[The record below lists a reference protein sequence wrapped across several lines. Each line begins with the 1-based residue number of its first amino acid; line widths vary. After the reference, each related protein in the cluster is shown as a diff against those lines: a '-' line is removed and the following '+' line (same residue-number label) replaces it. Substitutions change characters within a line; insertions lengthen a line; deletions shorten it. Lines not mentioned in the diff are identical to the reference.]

1 VNKIIKY
8 LSDLS
13 QKSLMVFTF
22 TLVLII
28 GLCDALL
35 APRVGFSFFYLVP
48 IYLSTWFGGRSKGIL
63 ISCVSAAAWF
73 IDAQLIGNRSY
84 SYAFVPYWDT
94 VVRLG
99 FYFTIVFL
107 ESALKN
113 ALTQASLDPLTLVGN
128 RRYFYELA
136 GIEIQKFLRHKRPF
150 TVAYIDIDDFK
161 TINDNLGHDTGDNLL
176 KAVAQT
182 IKNNIRSIDIF
193 ARQGGD
199 EFVLMLAE
207 TNAESARGIFTK
219 LQEVLIE
226 TVQKNRWRVTFSI
239 GVVTFFSS
247 PDSVHDMIK
256 RVDSLM
262 YSAKRSGKNTI
273 KYDIYGDS
281 IEENK

>member
-1 VNKIIKY
+1 VNNIIKY
-8 LSDLS
+8 LSNLS
-13 QKSLMVFTF
+13 QKSLMFLSF
-22 TLVLII
+22 ALVLII
-28 GLCDALL
+28 GLCDAFI
-35 APRVGFSFFYLVP
+35 APEVGFSFFYLVP
-48 IYLSTWFGGRSKGIL
+48 IYLSTWFGGKLKGML
-63 ISCVSAAAWF
+63 ISCLSAAAWF
-73 IDAQLIGNRSY
+73 IDAQFIGNRSY

-113 ALTQASLDPLTLVGN
+113 AMTQALLDPLTLVGN
-128 RRYFYELA
+128 RRYFYEQA
-136 GIEIQKFLRHKRPF
+136 RIEIQKFLRHKRPF

-161 TINDNLGHDTGDNLL
+161 SVNDNLGHDAGDNLL

-207 TNAESARGIFTK
+207 TNAESASGIFTK
-219 LQEVLIE
+219 LHELLME
-226 TVQKNRWRVTFSI
+226 TVKKNRWRVTFSI
-239 GVVTFFSS
+239 GVVTFYSS

-262 YSAKRSGKNTI
+262 YSAKRSGKNSI
-273 KYDIYGDS
+273 KYEICGDS
-281 IEENK
+281 IEENG